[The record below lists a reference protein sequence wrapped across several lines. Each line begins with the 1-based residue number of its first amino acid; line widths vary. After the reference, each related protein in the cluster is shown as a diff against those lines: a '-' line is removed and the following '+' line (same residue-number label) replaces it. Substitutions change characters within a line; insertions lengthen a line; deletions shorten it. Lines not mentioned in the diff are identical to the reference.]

1 MGAMEYAVSR
11 GVVLNNDAL
20 DELAIIQELS
30 VRNPS
35 KYLMIGAQKMQSGL
49 GVEQGVAMEYAVSLG
64 VVLNNDALDELAS
77 IPRKESRAI
86 IQELSVNAAARE
98 DFLEFIQAEVL
109 KCRAQMDSRPWPP
122 R

>member
-20 DELAIIQELS
+20 DELASIPRKESRAIIQELS

-98 DFLEFIQAEVL
+98 DL
-109 KCRAQMDSRPWPP
+109 
-122 R
+122 